1 MKIMKSPVL
10 TRIVFQ
16 PFFCYYFVYDAMG
29 AHSSA
34 WLERYLD
41 MVEVIGSSP
50 IEPTITKK
58 KCKEEKQRRF
68 ILQYVKLLLSI
79 GHWSDFFY
87 FHEQNQDFIPGW
99 ESEGV

>member
-1 MKIMKSPVL
+1 
-10 TRIVFQ
+10 
-16 PFFCYYFVYDAMG
+16 MG

-58 KCKEEKQRRF
+58 K
-68 ILQYVKLLLSI
+68 
-79 GHWSDFFY
+79 
-87 FHEQNQDFIPGW
+87 
-99 ESEGV
+99 

>member
-1 MKIMKSPVL
+1 M
-10 TRIVFQ
+10 R
-16 PFFCYYFVYDAMG
+16 

-58 KCKEEKQRRF
+58 KCKEEK
-68 ILQYVKLLLSI
+68 
-79 GHWSDFFY
+79 
-87 FHEQNQDFIPGW
+87 
-99 ESEGV
+99 

>member
-1 MKIMKSPVL
+1 VFFA
-10 TRIVFQ
+10 IVFH
-16 PFFCYYFVYDAMG
+16 PFFCYYFNSGILG

-58 KCKEEKQRRF
+58 K
-68 ILQYVKLLLSI
+68 LD
-79 GHWSDFFY
+79 G
-87 FHEQNQDFIPGW
+87 
-99 ESEGV
+99 

>member
-58 KCKEEKQRRF
+58 KYRKRKSSTTLYPSVCETFTFDRTLVRF
-68 ILQYVKLLLSI
+68 FLLS
-79 GHWSDFFY
+79 
-87 FHEQNQDFIPGW
+87 
-99 ESEGV
+99 

>member
-1 MKIMKSPVL
+1 MKIMKYPVL
-10 TRIVFQ
+10 IRIVFQ
-16 PFFCYYFVYDAMG
+16 PFFCYYFMHDTMG

-58 KCKEEKQRRF
+58 KCKEEK
-68 ILQYVKLLLSI
+68 
-79 GHWSDFFY
+79 
-87 FHEQNQDFIPGW
+87 
-99 ESEGV
+99 